1 MDSLFQRQWRVHFTF
16 KDPVYRK
23 SSHLINNPSLKNGTL
38 FAANSPNQAAQKVNL
53 SKKRN
58 LPSEHFA

>member
-1 MDSLFQRQWRVHFTF
+1 M
-16 KDPVYRK
+16 
-23 SSHLINNPSLKNGTL
+23 NNPSLQFATL
-38 FAANSPNQAAQKVNL
+38 FAAYSSNQAAQKVNP